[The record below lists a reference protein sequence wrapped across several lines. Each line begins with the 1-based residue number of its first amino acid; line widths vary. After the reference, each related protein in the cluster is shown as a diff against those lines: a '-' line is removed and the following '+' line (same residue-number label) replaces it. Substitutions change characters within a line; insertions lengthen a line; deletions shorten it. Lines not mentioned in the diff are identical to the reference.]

1 MAILHVTKDNF
12 EEVIKEGTVLL
23 DFWAPWCGPCRML
36 GPVLEQLDSE
46 GLVKIGKINVDEE
59 DELAAAFKISSIPAL
74 FLIKDGK
81 KDRAL
86 DVVTVSGNLIDIF
99 KDVLEVGNDER
110 VFPSGVSC
118 SSMMIKKIIVS
129 GK

>member
-81 KDRAL
+81 VEKKTLGYQGLEAL
-86 DVVTVSGNLIDIF
+86 KEFVKWF
-99 KDVLEVGNDER
+99 
-110 VFPSGVSC
+110 
-118 SSMMIKKIIVS
+118 MIQ
-129 GK
+129 